1 MNSKIINLGNSICSQ
16 LNNKLVTELIG
27 RLDKK
32 VYMNCESYFQ
42 VDDNLYNQL
51 TISLTRQIRQ
61 SIYT

>member
-1 MNSKIINLGNSICSQ
+1 MNSKVINLGNSICSQ